1 MNTGKIVPI
10 RPEDPF
16 TKKARE
22 RWEKIPKWAR
32 DKTLENAYCVGCRD
46 VVTIVLE
53 AAAMEKGDLVLRGK
67 CKTCGHGVCRVVE
80 PES

>member
-1 MNTGKIVPI
+1 MDKRKIIPI
-10 RPEDPF
+10 RPDDPF

-22 RWEKIPKWAR
+22 RWDRIPKWAQ
-32 DKTLENAYCVGCRD
+32 DKILENVYCVGCRD

-53 AAAMEKGDLVLRGK
+53 SAVMEKGDLVLRGK
-67 CKTCGHGVCRVVE
+67 CKICGHEVCRVVE